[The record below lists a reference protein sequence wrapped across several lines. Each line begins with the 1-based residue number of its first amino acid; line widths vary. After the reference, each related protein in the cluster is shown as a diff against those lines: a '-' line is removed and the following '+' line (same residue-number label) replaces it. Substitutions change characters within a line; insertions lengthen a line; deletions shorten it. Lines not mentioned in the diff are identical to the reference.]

1 VAAPGTSAAG
11 TSAAGTSAARAA
23 DTARMAAATLVAG
36 GRGMTGSAAVL
47 SALPQLVYW
56 KDLQGRYLGANE
68 TFLAARGL
76 ADRDVIGFTE
86 EQLPVRDVFS
96 GTLPPLEAEVI
107 SSGAGATGVQSLAGE
122 REVPRKVLLSVVPL
136 QAPGGEVGGVVGV
149 GADVTELSEL
159 DRRLSHASRLE
170 SIGRLAAAIAHQI
183 NTPVQFITD
192 NTRFVADGVA
202 QLVGT
207 LQKIALLVRA
217 APAPQCEGDGS
228 CGGGGDGGDGGDG
241 GELRAEIVGI
251 LDGVDLDF
259 LDDELP
265 GAILQSLEGL
275 SQIAQ
280 IVSGLKGFSKP
291 EGAMVPVDLNRAVDN
306 AVELAGPEWLP
317 VADLRLDLDPD
328 IGTVVCYE
336 GEIRQVL
343 LNLVLNAA
351 QAVAARREIDPD
363 YGGGLI
369 QVSTRRE
376 PGSVVVEVSD
386 DGIGMDEATR
396 ARVFDPFFTT
406 KALGQATGQGL
417 NLAYTTVVR
426 RHQGTIEVRTA
437 PLAGATFTV
446 TMPVRPERRPPLD
459 QPA

>member
-1 VAAPGTSAAG
+1 
-11 TSAAGTSAARAA
+11 
-23 DTARMAAATLVAG
+23 MAAAAALAG
-36 GRGMTGSAAVL
+36 GRGLTSSAAVL

-76 ADRDVIGFTE
+76 VDRDVIGFTE

-136 QAPGGEVGGVVGV
+136 QAPDGEVGGVVGV

-217 APAPQCEGDGS
+217 APAPERDGDGA
-228 CGGGGDGGDGGDG
+228 GGDG

-317 VADLRLDLDPD
+317 VADLRLALDPD

-351 QAVAARREIDPD
+351 QAVAARREVDPD

-376 PGSVVVEVSD
+376 PGGVVVEVSD
-386 DGIGMDEATR
+386 DGIGMDEAIR

-446 TMPVRPERRPPLD
+446 TMPERPERRPRLD